1 MSRSRF
7 PRLLL
12 PLVPLAGLG
21 CASPLSPTLVEIGRY
36 PTGREPAA
44 VAVADLDGDGR
55 LDAAVANQ
63 VSGDVSVFLGQSA
76 GRFSEASGSPFAAG
90 PNPNDLAVADFD
102 GDGAP
107 DLALANHDSD
117 RVTVLLARA
126 GGWVPAAGGPLI
138 VGVRPHPHGIAAG
151 DLDGDGR
158 PDLVLDSFEDDSV
171 HLFWG
176 DGAGGF
182 RAGPVLRVG
191 DHPYH
196 KVRLADVD
204 ASGTLDV
211 LTANLRGGDV
221 TVILGD
227 GKGGFQ
233 PAPGSPFAA
242 GDAPF
247 AVAAGDFEGDN
258 APDLAVA
265 SSASNSTGRGRDG
278 LILLRG
284 DGHGGFAPFAG
295 SVEPL
300 PTGAAPVAV
309 AACDLDGDGRDEA
322 ITADYNGGGVTT
334 ASWREAGAVTHTR
347 SVGSNPEAL
356 ACADL
361 DGDGRE
367 EMLVV
372 LGGDDALVILGL
384 THGQERRTE

>member
-1 MSRSRF
+1 MRDSRI

-12 PLVPLAGLG
+12 SPLVPLFGLG
-21 CASPLSPTLVEIGRY
+21 CASPLSPNLVEIARH
-36 PTGREPAA
+36 PTGRGPAA

-55 LDAAVANQ
+55 LDAAVANAA
-63 VSGDVSVFLGQSA
+63 SGDVSVFLGQPA
-76 GRFSEASGSPFAAG
+76 GRFSEVSGSPFAAG

-102 GDGAP
+102 GDGAS

-126 GGWVPAAGGPLI
+126 GRWVPASAGPLI

-158 PDLVLDSFEDDSV
+158 PDLALDSWEDDSV

-176 DGAGGF
+176 DGDGGF
-182 RAGPVLRVG
+182 RAGPVLQVG

-196 KVRLADVD
+196 KVRLADID

-221 TVILGD
+221 TVLLGD
-227 GKGGFQ
+227 GQGGFR

-247 AVAAGDFEGDN
+247 AVTAGDFDGDG
-258 APDLAVA
+258 AADLAVA

-284 DGHGGFAPFAG
+284 DGRGGLAPFGG
-295 SVEPL
+295 SVQPL

-309 AACDLDGDGRDEA
+309 AACDLDGDGRAEA
-322 ITADYNGGGVTT
+322 ITADYNGGSVTT
-334 ASWREAGAVTHTR
+334 ASWREPGAVTRTVP
-347 SVGSNPEAL
+347 VGRQPEGI
-356 ACADL
+356 ACGDL
-361 DGDGRE
+361 DGDGLDE
-367 EMLVV
+367 VLVV
-372 LGGDDALVILGL
+372 LGGADLLVILRLAAG
-384 THGQERRTE
+384 

>member
-1 MSRSRF
+1 MRA
-7 PRLLL
+7 PRLPRLVVA
-12 PLVPLAGLG
+12 PLVPLVGLG
-21 CASPLSPTLVEIGRY
+21 CASPLSPTLVEVGRHA
-36 PTGREPAA
+36 TGRGPAA
-44 VAVADLDGDGR
+44 VAIADLDGDGR
-55 LDAAVANQ
+55 LDAAVASQ
-63 VSGDVSVFLGQSA
+63 ASGDVSVFLGQPA
-76 GRFSEASGSPFAAG
+76 GRFSEVAGSPFAAG

-126 GGWVPAAGGPLI
+126 GAWVPAAGGPLI

-158 PDLVLDSFEDDSV
+158 TDLALDSWEDDAV
-171 HLFWG
+171 HVFWG

-182 RAGPVLRVG
+182 HAGPVLRVG

-204 ASGTLDV
+204 ASGTPDV

-221 TVILGD
+221 SVLLGD
-227 GKGGFQ
+227 GQGGFA

-247 AVAAGDFEGDN
+247 AVAAGDFNGDG
-258 APDLAVA
+258 AADLAVT

-284 DGHGGFAPFAG
+284 DGRGSFAPFGG
-295 SVEPL
+295 SVVN
-300 PTGAAPVAV
+300 VAWPS
-309 AACDLDGDGRDEA
+309 
-322 ITADYNGGGVTT
+322 GVTAT
-334 ASWREAGAVTHTR
+334 ASPPALKRGRASSFMLKAPFARSRARVQFSGGSHAPQVPHVQPGRRSGPRGSQRRRSTR
-347 SVGSNPEAL
+347 HA
-356 ACADL
+356 
-361 DGDGRE
+361 
-367 EMLVV
+367 
-372 LGGDDALVILGL
+372 
-384 THGQERRTE
+384 RRPGV